1 MRLSLTQPAIILSLS
16 LCAALAA
23 PARAEEA
30 KAAPAAGKA
39 AAAGKTQ
46 LTWYGHAAF
55 KLVTPAGKVV
65 FIDPWVQNPANKNG
79 AADLAAIDKADLI
92 LVSHGHSD
100 HVGDAIAI
108 AKKTGAQLVTT
119 FDLGRSLVGVGYPQA
134 QFGLPTTGNFGGE
147 IELLDGEVKVA
158 FIPAVHS
165 SAVAAGETEFRQG
178 GNPGGFLV
186 TVKGGPAVY
195 HTGDTDVFGEM
206 AFIKQF
212 HPVDV
217 MLACI
222 GGKFT
227 MDPKRA
233 AEAVRL
239 AGAAK
244 VVPMHFGT
252 FPVLTGTPE
261 AFEKALK
268 ANGAKAKLVRM
279 EIGQTISL

>member
-1 MRLSLTQPAIILSLS
+1 MRLSLTQPAIALSVS
-16 LCAALAA
+16 LCAALTA

-30 KAAPAAGKA
+30 KAAAAKP
-39 AAAGKTQ
+39 Q

-79 AADLAAIDKADLI
+79 AADLAAIEKADLI
-92 LVSHGHSD
+92 LATHGHSD
-100 HVGDAIAI
+100 HVGDAAAI
-108 AKKTGAQLVTT
+108 AKKTGAQLVAT
-119 FDLGRSLVGVGYPQA
+119 FDLGRSLVGVGFPQA

-147 IELLDGEVKVA
+147 LELLDGEVKVA

-165 SAVAAGETEFRQG
+165 SAVAASETEFRQG

-186 TVKGGPAVY
+186 TIKGGPAVY

-252 FPVLTGTPE
+252 FPALAGTPE

-268 ANGAKAKLVRM
+268 AAGSKAKLVRM
-279 EIGQTISL
+279 EIGQTIAL